1 MECTHHPSTKKESSS
16 DSDETCSCAPDASA
30 RPFIEA
36 LWAIAARLER
46 EEHKRPTRDKSATFD
61 SVGHIPNA

>member
-1 MECTHHPSTKKESSS
+1 MLRHESKATPSS
-16 DSDETCSCAPDASA
+16 DTSA

-46 EEHKRPTRDKSATFD
+46 EERERATRDKSEAFD
-61 SVGHIPNA
+61 SLEHIPNA